1 MEQNSV
7 AIEKYHCRRCA
18 KPLDYRIPRQQIV
31 KTILF
36 WVPLKRYKCTSCE
49 KKQYVVV
56 KK

>member
-1 MEQNSV
+1 MERNSIG
-7 AIEKYHCRRCA
+7 IEKYQCRRCA